1 MEMSRVS
8 DADDLEKAILYA
20 ASRSGGWLGFE
31 RFMQIAL
38 YHPQG
43 GYYAGDTPIFGTGLG
58 DGSDFITAPGLSP
71 RFGETLGRQVAQA
84 LAATGVQE
92 VWEFGAG
99 SGALADQVLS
109 RLHAEGVPLRSYTIV
124 EVSAS
129 LRQRQ
134 QARLKRWGERVR
146 WVSALPQTLE
156 AVLLGN
162 EVLDAMP
169 VRLLV
174 RQAGTWHERGVAV
187 REAPDGAV
195 RLSWADRPTALRPP
209 VEVPGAHDYLTEIHP
224 QAEAFVRTV
233 GERLR
238 RGAAFFI
245 DYGFPEAEYYH
256 AQRHMGTLM
265 CHRLHRSDSDP
276 LSDVGRKDI
285 TAHVNFTGI
294 ALAAQE
300 AGLDV
305 LGYTSQGRFLLNA
318 GLLDGLDS
326 LPLAQR
332 SPALKL
338 VHEHEMGELF
348 KVIGFAPPASSRGW
362 TPVGFVQ
369 GDRTHTL

>member
-1 MEMSRVS
+1 MSWVS
-8 DADDLEKAILYA
+8 DADDLEKAIRHA
-20 ASRSGGWLGFE
+20 AARSGGWLGFE

-58 DGSDFITAPGLSP
+58 DGSDFITAPELSP

-109 RLHAEGVPLRSYTIV
+109 RLQAESVPLRSYTIV

-134 QARLKRWGERVR
+134 QARLTRWGGRVR

-195 RLSWADRPTALRPP
+195 RLSWADCPTALRPP

-332 SPALKL
+332 APVLKL

-362 TPVGFVQ
+362 TPVGFAQ